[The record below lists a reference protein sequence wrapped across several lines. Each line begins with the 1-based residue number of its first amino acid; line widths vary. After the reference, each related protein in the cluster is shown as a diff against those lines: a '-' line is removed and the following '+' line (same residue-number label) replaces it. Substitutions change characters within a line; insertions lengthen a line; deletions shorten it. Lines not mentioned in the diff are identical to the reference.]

1 MTFEAETQAFAEER
15 EAWLETGQ
23 ECWVEDMNRVLMVAG
38 WQKGLA
44 RLQGRG
50 EPWEMAL
57 GKIAFMDLSK
67 MHDLSTAITFMIH
80 VIQA

>member
-1 MTFEAETQAFAEER
+1 
-15 EAWLETGQ
+15 
-23 ECWVEDMNRVLMVAG
+23 MNRVLMVAG